1 MPRACRKIG
10 HCRKRRRLDAA
21 GKLSHPAAME
31 PKPRQ
36 PPVLSEHGKREA
48 ARRQARE
55 AAALRDNL
63 KKRKQQTRRREDKET
78 APETGDA

>member
-1 MPRACRKIG
+1 
-10 HCRKRRRLDAA
+10 
-21 GKLSHPAAME
+21 ME

-36 PPVLSEHGKREA
+36 RPVLSEHGKREA

-63 KKRKQQTRRREDKET
+63 KKRKQQSRRREDKAT

>member
-1 MPRACRKIG
+1 
-10 HCRKRRRLDAA
+10 
-21 GKLSHPAAME
+21 ME

-36 PPVLSEHGKREA
+36 PPVLSEHGKHEA

-63 KKRKQQTRRREDKET
+63 KKRKQQRRRREDKDT
-78 APETGDA
+78 APEAGEA

>member
-1 MPRACRKIG
+1 MP
-10 HCRKRRRLDAA
+10 
-21 GKLSHPAAME
+21 

-36 PPVLSEHGKREA
+36 SPVLSAHGKAEA

-63 KKRKQQTRRREDKET
+63 KKRKQQGRAREDTPPADPLDKRGE
-78 APETGDA
+78 A